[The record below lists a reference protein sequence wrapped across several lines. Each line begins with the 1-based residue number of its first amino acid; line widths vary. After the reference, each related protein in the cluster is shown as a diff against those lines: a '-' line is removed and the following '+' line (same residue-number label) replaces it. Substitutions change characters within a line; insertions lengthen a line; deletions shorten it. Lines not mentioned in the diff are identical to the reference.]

1 MPPVTEATLG
11 QKSPDADTAIQHWLQ
26 LAGFLWRHEARL
38 ARRDLVYLLTAGHRW
53 RLRPVLL
60 VAAIGVILMHFI
72 AYGMVGR
79 YAGLTLDADVGTYIS
94 LTGTIT
100 LSFFLLLSQALERVT
115 RLFYGQGDV
124 DLIASSPV
132 PLRLF
137 YLLRIITTAG
147 TTLTM
152 SVFVLAPFIDVLAVK
167 GGAHWLSGFALAIAG
182 GMTAAGLGLILTAAL
197 FDTLGP
203 RRTRIGSQIISAVIG
218 SAFVIGIQAAAIMS
232 IGSMSQQQFFD
243 SSLLRSYAPAA
254 DSWLW
259 LPARAALGDIHALTA
274 CLMFG
279 FGTLLIPMVLL
290 SRHLGDYALATSSAA
305 FQTRRK
311 RSRVAWFA
319 STSQRLL
326 LWRKE
331 WLLLW
336 RDPWLASQTLMQLL
350 YLIPPALML
359 WRFYGHDQGAL
370 IVLVPVLTMAAG
382 QLAGG
387 LAWLAVSGEDAPDL
401 IATAPISTARILS
414 IKVEAVLLLVLGIF
428 APFLLGFAGLS
439 PLMTVVV
446 TLGILIAAFSSTMI
460 QIWFRSQAKRRHFSR
475 RQTSSRLATFAEA
488 FCAVSWAA
496 AAGMWLKSP
505 MLALVPAI
513 VAVLILLGAR
523 AMRPR

>member
-1 MPPVTEATLG
+1 M
-11 QKSPDADTAIQHWLQ
+11 ADLLL
-26 LAGFLWRHEARL
+26 LAQFLLLHEGRL
-38 ARRDLVYLLTAGHRW
+38 ARRDLFYLLTAGHRW

-60 VAAIGVILMHFI
+60 IAGIGMVLMHFI

-79 YAGLTLDADVGTYIS
+79 FADLTLGADIGTYIS
-94 LTGTIT
+94 LTGTII
-100 LSFFLLLSQALERVT
+100 LSFFLLLSQALEKVT
-115 RLFYGQGDV
+115 RLFYGQGDL

-132 PLRLF
+132 PLRLV
-137 YLLRIITTAG
+137 YLLRIATTAG
-147 TTLTM
+147 TTLAM
-152 SVFVLAPFIDVLAVK
+152 SVFVLAPFIDVLAFL
-167 GGAHWLSGFALAIAG
+167 GGPHWLSGFALAIAG
-182 GMTAAGLGLILTAAL
+182 GMAAAGLALILTAAL

-203 RRTRIGSQIISAVIG
+203 RRTRIGAQIISAVVG
-218 SAFVIGIQAAAIMS
+218 SAFVIGIQAAAILS
-232 IGSMSQQQFFD
+232 IGSMSQQQFFS
-243 SSLLRSYAPAA
+243 SSLVQAHAPDAT
-254 DSWLW
+254 SWLW
-259 LPARAALGDIHALTA
+259 LPARAALGDGHALVA
-274 CLMFG
+274 CLMSG
-279 FGTLLIPMVLL
+279 VGLLVIPMLLL
-290 SRHLGDYALATSSAA
+290 SRHLGDYALATRSSALLV
-305 FQTRRK
+305 RRK
-311 RSRVAWFA
+311 VSRIAWFA

-401 IATAPISTARILS
+401 IATAPLSMAKILA

-439 PLMTVVV
+439 LIMTLVVA
-446 TLGILIAAFSSTMI
+446 LGILIAALSSTMI
-460 QIWFRSQAKRRHFSR
+460 QIWFRRQAKRRHFSR

-505 MLALVPAI
+505 ALALAPAV
-513 VAVLILLGAR
+513 VALLILAAAR
-523 AMRPR
+523 SMRPR